1 MIFLWLLLWLPV
13 KTKTRKSLHFQR
25 FRAGDERIEL
35 PPKVLETPI
44 IPFDQ
49 SPTKYI
55 IHTFKTTYMLTFPWE
70 LTSCVAD
77 WVLYSAGV
85 TSWLRH
91 SVSFASQMSSLYHE
105 CSSTSKLAPSHS
117 CYILPAL
124 SAFWSSPHPISNS
137 QLHALPHFHLCPIY
151 LVVFKGVY
159 FFTNGI
165 SHLKGGFTLRCL
177 QRLSLPGL
185 ATRP

>member
-1 MIFLWLLLWLPV
+1 MISLTFWLVRSRGWENR
-13 KTKTRKSLHFQR
+13 T
-25 FRAGDERIEL
+25 
-35 PPKVLETPI
+35 
-44 IPFDQ
+44 
-49 SPTKYI
+49 PTKGFGDPYHTIWPIPYKVYFIYSQNYI
-55 IHTFKTTYMLTFPWE
+55 HVNISLRFI
-70 LTSCVAD
+70 TSCVAEWMIYSTGSLRD
-77 WVLYSAGV
+77 YVTTENHPPDNFLYTNV
-85 TSWLRH
+85 

-105 CSSTSKLAPSHS
+105 CSFTSKLAPSHS

-137 QLHALPHFHLCPIY
+137 QLHVLPHFHLCPIY

-159 FFTNGI
+159 FLTNGI